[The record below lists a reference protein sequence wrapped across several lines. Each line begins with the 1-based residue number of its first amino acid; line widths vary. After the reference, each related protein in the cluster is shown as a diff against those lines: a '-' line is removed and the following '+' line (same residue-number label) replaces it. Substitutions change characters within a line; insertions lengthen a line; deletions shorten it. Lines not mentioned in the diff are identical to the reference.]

1 MNNLQKAL
9 RNNALFSIISGVLM
23 IVLNRQLASLFGTS
37 NNTIF
42 WSIGLVLLYFA
53 ITIWL
58 EIKKQRRT
66 AIIWIIIQDYAWV
79 LGSSIILIT
88 KPFQITSTGNLII
101 GIIALIV
108 LFMGIHQTIE
118 LKKFKNKTE

>member
-9 RNNALFSIISGVLM
+9 RNNALFSSISGVLM
-23 IVLNRQLASLFGTS
+23 IVLNRQLAFLFGTS
-37 NNTIF
+37 NSTIF
-42 WSIGLVLLYFA
+42 WSIGLVLIYFA
-53 ITIWL
+53 LTIGF
-58 EIKKQRRT
+58 EIKKLRKT
-66 AIIWIIIQDYAWV
+66 AIIWIIIQDYVWV
-79 LGSSIILIT
+79 LGSIIILIT
-88 KPFQITSTGNLII
+88 KPFQITSTGNLIT

>member
-9 RNNALFSIISGVLM
+9 RNNAIFSSISGVLM
-23 IVLNRQLASLFGTS
+23 ILLNRQLSSLFGTS

-53 ITIWL
+53 ITIGF

-66 AIIWIIIQDYAWV
+66 PIIWIIIQDYVWV
-79 LGSSIILIT
+79 LGSIIILIT

>member
-1 MNNLQKAL
+1 
-9 RNNALFSIISGVLM
+9 M

-53 ITIWL
+53 ITIGF

-79 LGSSIILIT
+79 LGSIIILIT

>member
-9 RNNALFSIISGVLM
+9 RNNALFSSISGVLM
-23 IVLNRQLASLFGTS
+23 IVLNRQLSSLFGTS

-53 ITIWL
+53 ITIGF

-66 AIIWIIIQDYAWV
+66 AIIWIIIQDYVWV
-79 LGSSIILIT
+79 LGSIIILIT